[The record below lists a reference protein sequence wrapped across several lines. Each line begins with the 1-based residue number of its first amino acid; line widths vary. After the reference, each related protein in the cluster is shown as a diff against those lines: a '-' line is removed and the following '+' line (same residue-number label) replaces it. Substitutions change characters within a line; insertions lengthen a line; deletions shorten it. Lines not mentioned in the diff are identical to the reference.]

1 VLSLLFFVGA
11 SSLIVSTRSMLAWS
25 LDGMAPKWF
34 SAVSAKYHTP
44 TWALALSAGIALVWL
59 CLYSFTSSILVL
71 GGFLGQCIP
80 FMGVC
85 LAAIIFP
92 FRRKREFESSSVAY
106 RMGKVPVI
114 SAIGVVALVCVIFV
128 FFRLLVDVNYGANN
142 HLSEVMTI
150 AVTVFALTW
159 YAAFRMYRA
168 RQGADLKGQF
178 SEIPVE

>member
-1 VLSLLFFVGA
+1 
-11 SSLIVSTRSMLAWS
+11 
-25 LDGMAPKWF
+25 
-34 SAVSAKYHTP
+34 
-44 TWALALSAGIALVWL
+44 
-59 CLYSFTSSILVL
+59 VL

-92 FRRKREFESSSVAY
+92 FRRKREFESSPIAY
-106 RMGKVPVI
+106 RVGKVPVI
-114 SAIGVVALVCVIFV
+114 SVIGVVALTCVAFV
-128 FFRLLVDVNYGANN
+128 FYRLLIDAAYGANN
-142 HLSEVMTI
+142 HLSEVMTV

-159 YAAFRMYRA
+159 YAAFRIYRA